1 MIGTKPLGND
11 QLPAQFI
18 KYFIDAS
25 ATTRFAKRMENTT
38 DPLLESFARVL
49 RQRRL
54 AAGLSQE
61 ELAHRAGLSM
71 RYVSLLESRKHMP
84 SLDTMVGLARGLGPT
99 LTELVSEAEARVRDG
114 SGTRP
119 PQI

>member
-1 MIGTKPLGND
+1 
-11 QLPAQFI
+11 
-18 KYFIDAS
+18 
-25 ATTRFAKRMENTT
+25 MENATN
-38 DPLLESFARVL
+38 PLLDSFARVL

-84 SLDTMVGLARGLGPT
+84 SLDTMQGLARGLGMS
-99 LTELVSEAEARVRDG
+99 LTDLVSEAEAGLRDG
-114 SGTRP
+114 PET
-119 PQI
+119 